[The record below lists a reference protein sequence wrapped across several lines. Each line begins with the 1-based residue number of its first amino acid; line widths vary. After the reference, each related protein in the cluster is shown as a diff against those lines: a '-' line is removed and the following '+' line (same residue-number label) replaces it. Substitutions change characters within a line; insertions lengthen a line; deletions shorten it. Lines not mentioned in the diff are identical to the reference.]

1 MWFSLRLWLTNKSFP
16 SASFSS
22 LCSGCSGHSGV
33 LTFLWLFEPKERIGC
48 SASLSGDHLSLCCLL
63 LAVRLH
69 AAEFCKH
76 AHGLL
81 AHFALI
87 SRPTGPPPMPPLL
100 WLNTGD
106 RAWQATNV
114 QPLGF
119 LPISF
124 PEMGDQIIFWFTHIT
139 RYFLLNIWNE
149 NSIIWCLGFFPSFV
163 WLAVH
168 WEKVY
173 N

>member
-1 MWFSLRLWLTNKSFP
+1 MFRLFRPFRCFDLPLTLWTQGKNWVFCQPFWGS
-16 SASFSS
+16 SFSM
-22 LCSGCSGHSGV
+22 
-33 LTFLWLFEPKERIGC
+33 
-48 SASLSGDHLSLCCLL
+48 LL